1 MISLDDKNGLFYT
14 FENVTIDVSKL
25 YENREFYEDNIQ
37 IYPELKY
44 ELEDPSFILNFEYKG
59 NKFSLFMNGI
69 KYNLFDKDIN
79 GVLYSFTHLQKIL
92 EKYNYKNPVYCQ
104 KSQYEFQPL
113 VEPEKIKDFNF
124 LDEIIIKE
132 KIDDEV
138 YKKIYDS
145 MTAIYNKTNINIF
158 KKNIKLKLLSVNLN
172 KYFFNNDKDMNLDN
186 ELPIFKS
193 PLRLEIFSKVKNL
206 LNSKD
211 KIFAICG
218 PYGIGKSFTS
228 LLLQKYLYLGKINSI
243 YVNLS
248 NNEEISKL
256 KETLIKE
263 SFFLNLGQTDF
274 VFLANKITYYKVNNI
289 WDIISLID
297 DYCRE
302 KQIKFLLILDQYKR
316 KCDPNENLL
325 KLKVDN
331 IFLLSSI
338 NDKDVKG
345 NLVSQI
351 KCNKELDFKYVYYIS
366 LGINNY
372 IEKNSY
378 NIDIDI
384 TKCFQDFNYLPNTK
398 FLLEYVYNH
407 NILDFYNNQYTLAL
421 KKLSKFY
428 KTYNISYLSYIF
440 TSKKINDSKVINP
453 QFISEE
459 EFLSNINDIP
469 LKYISF
475 HPEANNNY
483 YALYY
488 AFDYVKYPIENLVN
502 NYIAIQRFN
511 TKAEASLKGGEFEN
525 IIKHKFILDRSLFKT
540 DSFISVN
547 KIIDMDFS
555 EEYKNIKSDHLK
567 EKSCVFISQSNFYGE
582 EYDFGILYPKEK
594 EIILIQAKYKL
605 TSNNTKKKSE
615 FTSMENIS
623 NITNSI
629 SQKIGIIIEKIY
641 LLYISSVEY
650 NYQRKNEIHNI
661 LKSKQINCIF
671 YSINEDYF
679 TSDFE
684 NNLQIF
690 LPTESMEIYPK
701 SNIYIEQIFSK
712 KRRTDELL
720 YSIMKSEQKSNYNN
734 EFILKEYNKFIDF
747 LNKSNINKELKKH
760 LGNFES
766 PFLNNYR
773 LIPNINF
780 VNYLLF
786 FKKGI
791 DNGIDFSKNIYLTY
805 EYNNSL
811 VYYNIKTDKK
821 LKNFS
826 IKDNAAYKDYYYIIG
841 KWKENNSISLEE

>member
-25 YENREFYEDNIQ
+25 YENREFYEENIQ
-37 IYPELKY
+37 VYPELKY
-44 ELEDPSFILNFEYKG
+44 KLEDPSFTLNFEYKG

-79 GVLYSFTHLQKIL
+79 GVLYSFAHLQKIL
-92 EKYNYKNPVYCQ
+92 EKYNYKNPVYRQ
-104 KSQYEFQPL
+104 KSQYEFYPL
-113 VEPEKIKDFNF
+113 DEPEKITDFNF
-124 LDEIIIKE
+124 FDEIIIKE

-138 YKKIYDS
+138 YKKIYNS
-145 MTAIYNKTNINIF
+145 MTAIYNENNLSKL
-158 KKNIKLKLLSVNLN
+158 KKNIKLKLKLLSVNLN
-172 KYFFNNDKDMNLDN
+172 KYFFNSDKDMNLYN
-186 ELPIFKS
+186 ELQKFKS
-193 PLRLEIFSKVKNL
+193 PLILEIFSKVKNL

-211 KIFAICG
+211 KIFSICG

-228 LLLQKYLYLGKINSI
+228 LLLQKYLYLEKINSI

-263 SFFLNLGQTDF
+263 SFFLNLGQKDF

-289 WDIISLID
+289 WDIIFLID
-297 DYCRE
+297 NYC
-302 KQIKFLLILDQYKR
+302 KDKKINFLLILDQYKSNR
-316 KCDPNENLL
+316 DLNKKLL

-331 IFLLSSI
+331 IFLISSI
-338 NDKDVKG
+338 NDKDIKG

-351 KCNKELDFKYVYYIS
+351 KGDKELDFKYVYYNT

-372 IEKNSY
+372 IEKNSNNY
-378 NIDIDI
+378 DIDI
-384 TKCFQDFNYLPNTK
+384 IKCLQDFNYLPKMK
-398 FLLEYVYNH
+398 FLLENVHKN
-407 NILDFYNNQYTLAL
+407 NILDLYNNQYSLAL

-428 KTYNISYLSYIF
+428 KTYNISYLSNIF
-440 TSKKINDSKVINP
+440 TSNKINDSKTINP
-453 QFISEE
+453 QIISED
-459 EFLSNINDIP
+459 EFLKNINDIP

-475 HPEANNNY
+475 HHESNNNY
-483 YALYY
+483 YTLYY

-502 NYIAIQRFN
+502 NFIAIQRLN
-511 TKAEASLKGGEFEN
+511 TKAEASLKGDEFQN
-525 IIKHKFILDRSLFKT
+525 IIKYKFILDRPLFKIN
-540 DSFISVN
+540 SFISVN

-567 EKSCVFISQSNFYGE
+567 EKSCVFISQSNFYAE
-582 EYDFGILYPKEK
+582 EYDFGILFPKQK

-605 TSNNTKKKSE
+605 TNNNTKKKSE
-615 FTSMENIS
+615 YTNMENIS
-623 NITNSI
+623 NSI
-629 SQKIGIIIEKIY
+629 SQKFGFKIEKIY
-641 LLYISSVEY
+641 LLYISSLEY
-650 NYQRKNEIHNI
+650 NYQRKNEILNI

-690 LPTESMEIYPK
+690 LPTKSMEIYPE
-701 SNIYIEQIFSK
+701 SNIYVEQIFSK

-720 YSIMKSEQKSNYNN
+720 LSIMKSEQKSNYNN
-734 EFILKEYNKFIDF
+734 AFMLNEYNKFIDF

-780 VNYLLF
+780 ANYLLF
-786 FKKGI
+786 FKKRI
-791 DNGIDFSKNIYLTY
+791 DNGIDFSKKIYLAY
-805 EYNNSL
+805 EYNNNL
-811 VYYNIKTDKK
+811 VYYNFKTGKK

-826 IKDNAAYKDYYYIIG
+826 IKDNSAYKDYYYIIG
-841 KWKENNSISLEE
+841 KWKENNTINLEE